1 MLMERNYLAIDSKV
15 GAAVVA
21 LEKAITR
28 IFLGK
33 EDEATEPIKTNA
45 EWGDMLMKMMVDEET
60 NVVVS
65 DHQHQSEGL
74 EDQDNI
80 LLN

>member
-15 GAAVVA
+15 GGAVVA

-28 IFLGK
+28 ILLGK
-33 EDEATEPIKTNA
+33 EEEAIEPIKTNH
-45 EWGDMLMKMMVDEET
+45 EWGDMLMKMMVEEET
-60 NVVVS
+60 IVVVS

-74 EDQDNI
+74 EEQEMSY
-80 LLN
+80 

>member
-33 EDEATEPIKTNA
+33 EEEPIEPIKTNA

-60 NVVVS
+60 IVVVS

-74 EDQDNI
+74 EEQEMSH
-80 LLN
+80 